1 MRASRNRG
9 TSSLAGESSTH
20 PTTVGRI
27 VVTDPVVGF
36 ECEHDRDD
44 PMALEMLHALTNA
57 YPGHS
62 WYVKITGG
70 IVHIKNLDFSDKWG
84 MALHYSQ
91 LKDDAQARK
100 RGLILAG
107 GEFLERAHM
116 RRGEK
121 TETVTSIEGVPQ
133 KHLGR
138 VGL

>member
-1 MRASRNRG
+1 MNS
-9 TSSLAGESSTH
+9 
-20 PTTVGRI
+20 PIVGI
-27 VVTDPVVGF
+27 

-44 PMALEMLHALTNA
+44 PMALEMLQTLSGA

-70 IVHIKNLDFSDKWG
+70 IVHVKNLDFSDKWG

-91 LKDDAQARK
+91 IKADASERK
-100 RGLILAG
+100 RELVRAG
-107 GEFLERAHM
+107 GEFLERANL

-121 TETVTSIEGVPQ
+121 TEAHSSIEGIPE
-133 KHLGR
+133 KHMRR